1 MELIGEVEFIGET
14 ASIGPGD
21 TPPFGTLGF
30 SELPLINLELAPLEK
45 VKAVNAAATAA
56 ARMYLKLSMA
66 S

>member
-1 MELIGEVEFIGET
+1 VEFIGET

-21 TPPFGTLGF
+21 TPPRVTLGF

-56 ARMYLKLSMA
+56 ARMYLKLNMA